1 MKSSPSD
8 IERFLQ
14 RLKGALQA
22 EGFDI
27 DRDFTLIK
35 SSKNDY
41 YHSTEYTIADLDY
54 DTQDVIERIKE
65 LTLQEYSET
74 LFDKDDMDPPVLFVF
89 GKDIN
94 GKQIYIKIKQRESQ
108 ANHVVCVSF
117 HYAAYDMPL
126 PYKE

>member
-1 MKSSPSD
+1 M
-8 IERFLQ
+8 
-14 RLKGALQA
+14 QA

-35 SSKNDY
+35 SSKDDY

-74 LFDKDDMDPPVLFVF
+74 LFDKDDMDPPLLFVF

-94 GKQIYIKIKQRESQ
+94 GKQIYIKIKRRESQ
-108 ANHVVCVSF
+108 TNHVVCVSF